1 MTQRPNPIR
10 SARLSMAAIDDDS
23 EEFDLDF
30 TSRSGPQLITF
41 MLGEEE
47 YGVDILRARELITYP
62 VGGVTPV
69 PGLPVFVVG
78 VINLRGIVIPV
89 MDLRIRFR
97 LAQAEYD
104 LYTVIIIV
112 EVEGKQI
119 GLVIDSV
126 SDVVHLEE
134 DQVQSM
140 EHLTANVDT
149 EFIGG
154 VVNIKDEMVI
164 LLDVDHLL
172 SARELRALVDKVEDS
187 EKV

>member
-1 MTQRPNPIR
+1 MNQRPNPIE
-10 SARLSMAAIDDDS
+10 SARLSMAATGDDS
-23 EEFDLDF
+23 DEFDLHF

-41 MLGEEE
+41 MLGKEE
-47 YGVDILRARELITYP
+47 YRVDILRARELITYP
-62 VGGVTPV
+62 VGSVTPV
-69 PGLPVFVVG
+69 PGLPMFVVG

-134 DQVQSM
+134 DQIQSM
-140 EHLTANVDT
+140 EHLTASVDT

-164 LLDVDHLL
+164 LLDVEHLL
-172 SARELRALVDKVEDS
+172 SARELRALVDKIEDA